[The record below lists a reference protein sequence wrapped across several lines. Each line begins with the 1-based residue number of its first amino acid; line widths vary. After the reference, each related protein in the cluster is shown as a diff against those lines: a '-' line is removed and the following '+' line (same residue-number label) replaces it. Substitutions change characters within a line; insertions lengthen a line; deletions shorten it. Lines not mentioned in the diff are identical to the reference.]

1 MVLVLRLLSSAV
13 NGHELL
19 KLTHTADS
27 TLMKYASQAFNRC
40 RETALPCPL
49 SLLCTYLKNAIS
61 LTVMVEFYSC
71 SVGDRTSAASCNIS
85 LTGRL
90 WESDNLGG
98 PDLRRNHLYR

>member
-27 TLMKYASQAFNRC
+27 TFIKYTNQAFNRC

-49 SLLCTYLKNAIS
+49 SLLCTLPKKCCMCFN
-61 LTVMVEFYSC
+61 
-71 SVGDRTSAASCNIS
+71 
-85 LTGRL
+85 
-90 WESDNLGG
+90 W
-98 PDLRRNHLYR
+98 